1 MKKTVNKWLLLFASI
16 FLMMTVAC
24 SNAAGGGS
32 GSGDEK
38 DKGKDTEQGT
48 DDEPEI
54 QSGEAPEIIEDDD
67 YVGIKIKITAEIP
80 KDAAVREIYV
90 NGKQAGGNG
99 FDTKDDGSISI
110 SKYVTATEWGYPF
123 VTAGKKYEVF
133 VKYLD
138 KDYHGLK
145 QTEKITIT
153 AKKGLG
159 ELKCPNAENKIEK
172 NVLKFPKGS
181 PRVYY
186 GDNISVAD
194 YPNLAD
200 NSKPGYVLNIY
211 GADWSYQTWNW
222 LGEGKD
228 FEYNQNF
235 NFAKHLKEDADLTK
249 EYMFNVVCS
258 FTDKNYGDYTY
269 FIAETTENKFN
280 IDQDYLPKDSLDI
293 TQYFPSIDDL
303 KGKVLAEAPLGT
315 QYIEFA
321 SVTDSEGKLSGTMH
335 ACSIKTL
342 GSSTQGTPT
351 SYVWNTIPV
360 SYMKGKLTTEKENL
374 TLIKDNSNGTNLYCA
389 LFPAKRVSGE
399 GIYGTFNFEYLGDLI
414 VTLDK
419 NGAYSIPEG
428 VAGTYTFEDGIINF
442 KDGFLEQH
450 IAIYDG
456 KKLYVDLYYYME
468 IAELPNPL
476 PDPTDS
482 SDPTTPATGID
493 ETGAP
498 YAKIPEVTLQ
508 NKDLKGKIF
517 HFTNG
522 KGSGKRDFFFEFA
535 TADSDTYGTL
545 AVTMYLY
552 GFDENDKYT
561 EPYGQNA
568 YTYNAGT
575 LAAPASTSGTQATSY
590 LIFYV
595 NNKYYITA
603 DGAKF
608 ERDEN
613 SGTGLYCTF
622 YTQIAVSE
630 SATQTITLSFNDNG
644 DYSCNNGAKTVS
656 GKYTNK
662 NGVITL
668 ENKTEGNQYLLYDG
682 EYLYSLVEFIQVG
695 SLPTV
700 SNASSGSGSSINW
713 SNYSYLSGTYT
724 ATVTM
729 TNTKTDENGQE
740 IQETETS
747 TDTLSVILDKKA
759 FIWTREFD
767 DGCLWFSGNLK
778 IQKNQDTQADELI
791 LSCTKQAETSSFSEE
806 PQDTDWQSVN
816 ADSYASFTK
825 NTITIYAEDAIVT
838 KTDAEGN
845 ILSSEKGE
853 KVQLSNPIIF
863 SKIEG

>member
-32 GSGDEK
+32 DSKDDK
-38 DKGKDTEQGT
+38 DKGNGTEQGT

-303 KGKVLAEAPLGT
+303 KGKVLQETPSKS
-315 QYIEFA
+315 QYIEF
-321 SVTDSEGKLSGTMH
+321 SSEVDSEGKLPGTLH
-335 ACSIKTL
+335 TYSEGKQSWNDISILYKD
-342 GSSTQGTPT
+342 GTIT
-351 SYVWNTIPV
+351 NNG
-360 SYMKGKLTTEKENL
+360 KGFP
-374 TLIKDNSNGTNLYCA
+374 LISDGPGLYCA
-389 LFPAKRVSGE
+389 LYSGIRVAGE
-399 GIYGTFNFEYLGDLI
+399 GRYGTFQFEGDAPL
-414 VTLDK
+414 TLSE
-419 NGAYSIPEG
+419 NGTYSVAGKEG
-428 VAGTYTFEDGIINF
+428 GTYTFDDGIINF
-442 KDGFLEQH
+442 KDGSLNDH

-456 KKLYVDLYYYME
+456 KTIHLILYFFMTID
-468 IAELPNPL
+468 ELPNPL
-476 PDPTDS
+476 PNPINS
-482 SDPTTPATGID
+482 STAVD
-493 ETGAP
+493 EVGAP
-498 YAKIPEVTLQ
+498 YAKISEVTPQ
-508 NKDLKGKIF
+508 NKDLWTKIF
-517 HFTNG
+517 HFTSSSDEG
-522 KGSGKRDFFFEFA
+522 LRDLFFEFA
-535 TADSDTYGTL
+535 NEDSDTYGSL
-545 AVTMYLY
+545 NVSMYPY
-552 GFDENDKYT
+552 GINTNGEYT
-561 EPYGQNA
+561 GPYGTGPYGQNT

-575 LAAPASTSGTQATSY
+575 LAPLTSNYTSSY
-590 LIFYV
+590 LIFHV
-595 NNKYYITA
+595 NKKYYA
-603 DGAKF
+603 SPDGVKF
-608 ERDEN
+608 ERVED

-622 YTQIAVSE
+622 SYQG
-630 SATQTITLSFNDNG
+630 ITLSLNSKGEYSWSNG
-644 DYSCNNGAKTVS
+644 TLSYY

-662 NGVITL
+662 NGIITL
-668 ENKTEGNQYLLYDG
+668 ENDSEGNQDFLYDA
-682 EYLYSLVEFIQVG
+682 EYLYLF
-695 SLPTV
+695 
-700 SNASSGSGSSINW
+700 N
-713 SNYSYLSGTYT
+713 
-724 ATVTM
+724 
-729 TNTKTDENGQE
+729 
-740 IQETETS
+740 
-747 TDTLSVILDKKA
+747 
-759 FIWTREFD
+759 
-767 DGCLWFSGNLK
+767 
-778 IQKNQDTQADELI
+778 
-791 LSCTKQAETSSFSEE
+791 
-806 PQDTDWQSVN
+806 
-816 ADSYASFTK
+816 
-825 NTITIYAEDAIVT
+825 
-838 KTDAEGN
+838 
-845 ILSSEKGE
+845 
-853 KVQLSNPIIF
+853 
-863 SKIEG
+863 